1 MEKKPELNP
10 ELLEKVAGG
19 SFGYSMEDIVKLYV
33 MQCQEK
39 EMTEEQAIAYIKS
52 LLSQLFDPSAV
63 EAMILSIW

>member
-1 MEKKPELNP
+1 MEKIPELNP